1 MRTIRIKLYKFN
13 ELSESAKQKAIESLY
28 NINTDYEWYEYTV
41 DEFKSNKEFFDIT
54 NVYFNGF
61 YSQGDGAMFEYEG
74 INKDFVK
81 TIIDSLPISN
91 WKKDVLKNCT
101 YISGNGKQSGLYYH
115 ENSCSHNINIESD
128 NGAQYYRNIELLIDS
143 VSSTIEDAIIEK
155 YKELAK
161 ELYRTLEKEYDYLT
175 SEKAIIE
182 TIEANEYE
190 FTQDGK
196 LN

>member
-28 NINTDYEWYEYTV
+28 NINTGYEWYKYTT
-41 DEFKSNKEFFDIT
+41 EAFKENKDFFDIT
-54 NVYFNGF
+54 NTYFSGF
-61 YSQGDGAMFEYEG
+61 SSQGDGAMFEYSG
-74 INKDFVK
+74 INTDFVNK
-81 TIIDSLPISN
+81 IIDSLSLPN
-91 WKKDVLKNCT
+91 WKKKVLKH
-101 YISGNGKQSGLYYH
+101 YIYVSGDGKQRGHYYH
-115 ENSCSHNINIESD
+115 ENSCSHNINIESN

-175 SEKAIIE
+175 SEEAIIE
-182 TIEANEYE
+182 TIEVNDYE
-190 FTQDGK
+190 FTQDGI